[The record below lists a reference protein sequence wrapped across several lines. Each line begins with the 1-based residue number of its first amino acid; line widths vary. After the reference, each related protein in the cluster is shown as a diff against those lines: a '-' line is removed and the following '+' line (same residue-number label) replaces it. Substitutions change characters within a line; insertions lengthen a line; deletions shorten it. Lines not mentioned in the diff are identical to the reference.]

1 MRFVYPNSLLN
12 PRAVDEFFADEAAAI
27 DGPRVALWDAS
38 EGRLLDRRLP
48 MAGEVLVYRGWILA
62 REGYARLADEI
73 TAAGGTTFVSA
84 EQYARAQFLDGWI
97 DTMDGLTPR
106 SSIAALGASTGDLV
120 AQVAT
125 ELEGK
130 RFVVKGLSKSAKD
143 AWDDAMFIRDVT
155 DLPRVVDNLRPLLGE
170 EETGL
175 VIREFVPLL
184 RDELRAWWVDGRC
197 VAVRN
202 HPQSRVD
209 ALDTMGVSAFLEA
222 VAERMEALDV
232 SFATTDLTRD
242 TEGRWWV
249 VEVGSGCVSELPA
262 GLTINDL
269 FPPAP

>member
-48 MAGEVLVYRGWILA
+48 IAGETLVYRGWILA
-62 REGYARLADEI
+62 RDGYARLADEI
-73 TAAGGTTFVSA
+73 TAAGATTFVSA

-106 SSIAALGASTGDLV
+106 SFIASLGASTRDLV

-155 DLPRVVDNLRPLLGE
+155 DLPRVVDNLRPLLG
-170 EETGL
+170 GG
-175 VIREFVPLL
+175 
-184 RDELRAWWVDGRC
+184 RDRASD
-197 VAVRN
+197 
-202 HPQSRVD
+202 SRVRPTVARRTPGVVGQR
-209 ALDTMGVSAFLEA
+209 ALRRGEK
-222 VAERMEALDV
+222 
-232 SFATTDLTRD
+232 
-242 TEGRWWV
+242 
-249 VEVGSGCVSELPA
+249 
-262 GLTINDL
+262 
-269 FPPAP
+269 PPAEPGRRARHHGGFRVP